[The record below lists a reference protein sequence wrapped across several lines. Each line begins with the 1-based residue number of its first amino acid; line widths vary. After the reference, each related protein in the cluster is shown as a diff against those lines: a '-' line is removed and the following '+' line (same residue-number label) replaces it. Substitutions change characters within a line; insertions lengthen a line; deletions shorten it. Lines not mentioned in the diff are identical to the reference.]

1 VVLILRRGGD
11 GGIRGKVGRRSSWRR
26 GNRRRLGVVEA
37 LIEDLGSSSSDFCSE
52 ISGIEVE
59 GKT

>member
-1 VVLILRRGGD
+1 VVLSLRRGGD
-11 GGIRGKVGRRSSWRR
+11 GGIRGKVGLRGGWRGGKRS
-26 GNRRRLGVVEA
+26 RLGVVEA

-52 ISGIEVE
+52 ISGSEVE